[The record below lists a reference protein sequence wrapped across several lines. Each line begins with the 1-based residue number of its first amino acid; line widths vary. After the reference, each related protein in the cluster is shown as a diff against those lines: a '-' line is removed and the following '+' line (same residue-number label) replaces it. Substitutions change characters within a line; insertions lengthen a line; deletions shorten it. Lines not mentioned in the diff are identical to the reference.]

1 MNKPF
6 NAIFIILTVICLSS
20 CSNVE
25 KLIKSNDFEAKYKAA
40 VKYYEEGSYTRAT
53 QLFENLSLYYRGKD
67 YAEDIAWYYGQCL
80 IQARD
85 YYSAGLQFRNFARHF
100 PYSKRAEDAS
110 YLSAYCKYIDSPEY
124 YLDQTGTKE
133 AIAEFEQFAERYPN
147 STHIPE
153 INNYLDE
160 MRGKLMRKE
169 YEIALGYYKVEEY
182 HAAYVALQ
190 NFLNKF
196 PDSPNREDA
205 TFYMLRSG
213 FEYAIN
219 SQESKIKERLQIVVN
234 DFDKLASVFSNSKY
248 MQEAQNIYTRSKA
261 KLAEIEKAEEEAEK
275 AQEEAK

>member
-1 MNKPF
+1 MNKLHLST
-6 NAIFIILTVICLSS
+6 IIILTIIGLSS

-40 VKYYEEGSYTRAT
+40 VKYYEEESYSRAT

-80 IQARD
+80 IKARD
-85 YYSAGLQFRNFARHF
+85 YYSAGMQFRNFARHF
-100 PYSKRAEDAS
+100 PYSDRAEEAN
-110 YLSAYCKYIDSPEY
+110 YLSAYCKYIDSPDY

-153 INNYLDE
+153 INSYLDE
-160 MRGKLMRKE
+160 MRGNLMRKE
-169 YEIALGYYKVEEY
+169 YEIAYGYYRIEEY

-190 NFLNKF
+190 NFLNQF

-205 TFYMLRSG
+205 TFYMIRSG
-213 FEYAIN
+213 YEYAIN
-219 SQESKIKERLQIVVN
+219 SQESKVKERLQIVVN
-234 DFDKLASVFSNSKY
+234 DFDKLASVFSDSKY
-248 MQEAQNIYTRSKA
+248 MSQAQDIYTRSKA
-261 KLAEIEKAEEEAEK
+261 ELAKIEEKEENNGK
-275 AQEEAK
+275 NSK